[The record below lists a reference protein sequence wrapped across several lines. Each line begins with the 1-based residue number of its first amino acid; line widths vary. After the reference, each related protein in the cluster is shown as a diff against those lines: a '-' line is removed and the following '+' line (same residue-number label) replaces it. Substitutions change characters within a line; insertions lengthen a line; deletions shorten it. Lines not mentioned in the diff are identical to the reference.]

1 MEGIGSITV
10 TKILGAYNV
19 PVNEG
24 TIRKKS
30 DRFSYAVCFALSGK
44 CLYRCSNGDYLSD
57 PQHILLIPK
66 NSSYTLECPE
76 TGIFPLINFD
86 AIADESLNE
95 FIEIEVDNQ
104 SDYIA
109 LFNKLKDRL
118 FFKSGHSHL
127 SAMSTMYDLLTR
139 LYHASIT
146 REEKNNYN
154 IIRPAILYLEEHY
167 NDPSLT
173 NAALAEKAF
182 ISDVYFRK
190 IFKQKFGV
198 SPKQFILMQRVEKA
212 KELLRDEHQS
222 VSAIAEAVGYASVY
236 HFSRSF
242 KKITGYSPSEYSSLF
257 GSSV

>member
-1 MEGIGSITV
+1 MQGIGSITV

-19 PVNEG
+19 PVNGG
-24 TIRKKS
+24 TVRKKA
-30 DRFSYAVCFALSGK
+30 DRFSYAVCFALSGQ
-44 CLYRCSNGDYLSD
+44 CLYHCNGKTYRSD
-57 PQHILLIPK
+57 PQHILIIPR
-66 NSSYTLECPE
+66 NSVYTLECPE

-86 AIADESLNE
+86 ADADETLDT
-95 FIEIEVDNQ
+95 FLEIEVESQADF
-104 SDYIA
+104 IA

-127 SAMSTMYDLLTR
+127 SSMSIMYDLLTR

-146 REEKNNYN
+146 REEKNNFN

-167 NDPSLT
+167 NDPTLT
-173 NAALAEKAF
+173 NADLAEKAF

-212 KELLRDEHQS
+212 KELLRDEHLS
-222 VSAIAEAVGYASVY
+222 VSAIAEAVGYTSVY

-242 KKITGYSPSEYSSLF
+242 KKITGYSPSEYADLF